1 MQTELSKAEA
11 ATVRGGGAAGGRA
24 GGFKGR
30 TALLLNSREPG
41 PHVPLATRHARHLHR
56 RLRV

>member
-30 TALLLNSREPG
+30 ATLLLDSREPG
-41 PHVPLATRHARHLHR
+41 PYVPPATRHARHLHR
-56 RLRV
+56 RLRI